1 MMLDLRL
8 STKFKKDYARCR
20 KRQYDME
27 LLQSV
32 VDVLRIPAQLPPTN
46 RDHPL
51 GGEWLGRR
59 ECHIRGDWLLI
70 YHIAGNELQLDRTGT
85 HADLFGM

>member
-8 STKFKKDYARCR
+8 STKFEKDYARCR

-32 VDVLRIPAQLPPTN
+32 VDVLRISAPLPPAN
-46 RDHPL
+46 KDRLL
-51 GGEWLGRR
+51 GGEWIGRH

-70 YHIAGNELQLDRTGT
+70 YHVVGNELQLDRTDT
-85 HADLFGM
+85 HADLFGL

>member
-32 VDVLRIPAQLPPTN
+32 VDVLRAQAPLPPLVFL
-46 RDHPL
+46 PL
-51 GGEWLGRR
+51 R
-59 ECHIRGDWLLI
+59 II
-70 YHIAGNELQLDRTGT
+70 
-85 HADLFGM
+85 HASIE

>member
-1 MMLDLRL
+1 MMLNLRL

-32 VDVLRIPAQLPPTN
+32 VDILRIPAPLPLLPISEQ
-46 RDHPL
+46 RPSA
-51 GGEWLGRR
+51 RR
-59 ECHIRGDWLLI
+59 RM
-70 YHIAGNELQLDRTGT
+70 DRPPRMPYSRRLVA
-85 HADLFGM
+85 HLPRSRK